1 LDRMVA
7 SGLGVDLHVP
17 AASHP
22 NSAPPPGVVLKPL
35 SGTAPA
41 LELAAA
47 WRRGHRPAILREFLG
62 VVREIAADAAEGA
75 H

>member
-1 LDRMVA
+1 MFA

-22 NSAPPPGVVLKPL
+22 GSAPPPGVVLKPL
-35 SGTAPA
+35 LGTAPA

-47 WRRGHRPAILREFLG
+47 WRRGHRRTILREFLRL
-62 VVREIAADAAEGA
+62 VRDLAASGAEA
-75 H
+75 TH

>member
-1 LDRMVA
+1 VDRMVA

-22 NSAPPPGVVLKPL
+22 ESAPPGVVLKPL
-35 SGTAPA
+35 LGTAPA

-47 WRRGHRPAILREFLG
+47 WRRGHRPGILREFLR
-62 VVREIAADAAEGA
+62 VVREIAAEEAGDAN
-75 H
+75 